1 VPEEFVSAGRLRL
14 AFEGKLQTSLPGH
27 LTLAILSREL
37 GPSLT
42 LKGFGRARSLRP
54 AHARLPV
61 LIPFL
66 RNDERCMPLIDIEAI
81 VGRFAENQEDNPGK
95 VLTGLDLMA
104 II

>member
-1 VPEEFVSAGRLRL
+1 MPEELVSVSRLKL

-27 LTLAILSREL
+27 STPAVLSRDP
-37 GPSLT
+37 GPSPT
-42 LKGFGRARSLRP
+42 LKGFGGARSLRP

-81 VGRFAENQEDNPGK
+81 VAPFADNQEDNPRK

>member
-1 VPEEFVSAGRLRL
+1 MPEEFISAGRLRP

-27 LTLAILSREL
+27 LTPAILSHEL
-37 GPSLT
+37 GPAFA
-42 LKGFGRARSLRP
+42 LKGLGRPRSLRL

-61 LIPFL
+61 LISFL
-66 RNDERCMPLIDIEAI
+66 RNDEPCILLVDIEAI
-81 VGRFAENQEDNPGK
+81 VGRFAENREDNPRK